1 LEKAYVTRN
10 QFLAGIILVILLA
23 SALSVIV
30 SSGFLATPQGQG
42 PKGDT
47 GDPGATGVP
56 GQTGETGAQGLKGDT
71 GATGST
77 GAQGSQ
83 GTPGVQ
89 GPYLPDYDSGW
100 VNITDKAGQY
110 TTLIHNLNTTANL
123 IIDVTGK
130 ATADGPIHTLYSG
143 LSRVSDE
150 GFNLTYPYDA
160 AGSTSTEIIQTSD
173 GGYALIGWISNSTT
187 YDTDGIYVVK
197 LDSTGQM
204 RWSKVLAG
212 SSIGTG
218 RSIVEA
224 SDRGLIVFGN
234 TNAFN
239 TRGDLDLYVAK
250 LDANGNLLWNKTC
263 GGSNDDSSVQVIRT
277 TDGGYAL
284 LSEVS
289 SPIDYTSLYTQV
301 TKIDAYGNMQ
311 WNKTYS
317 ASSIGIGDCLMQAND
332 GYLVGGFL
340 NTQSSGQ
347 DFLLFKINNAGTL
360 LWNKTYGGSIDD
372 SVSFISQTVDGGYLL
387 AGKTAPVDT
396 YFAENQQILMVKV
409 NASGDMQ
416 WNRTLHTETGSTEVV
431 YQFCDATQTFD
442 GGYAFLGFNLTL
454 ENFTANPML
463 IKTDALGN
471 IQWTRTFG
479 AAGMN
484 AFVYDVIQT
493 RDGGYVFVG
502 FKGGIDGT
510 GAYLMKTAVNG
521 ELGLAWTNLTANS
534 IALYRGDSDPYWN
547 YVRVR
552 IWVAK

>member
-1 LEKAYVTRN
+1 MEKAFVTRN
-10 QFLAGIILVILLA
+10 QFLAGIILVILVA

-30 SSGFLATPQGQG
+30 SSGFLANPQGQG

-47 GDPGATGVP
+47 GVPGATGAP
-56 GQTGETGAQGLKGDT
+56 GQTGETGAQGPKGDT

-130 ATADGPIHTLYSG
+130 ATADGSIHNLYSG
-143 LSRVSDE
+143 LSRVSDR
-150 GFNLTYPYDA
+150 GFNLTYPYDT
-160 AGSTSTEIIQTSD
+160 AGSSSTEVIQTSD

-187 YDTDGIYVVK
+187 YDSAGIYVVK
-197 LDSTGQM
+197 ADSTGQLQ
-204 RWSKVLAG
+204 WSKLLGNSG
-212 SSIGTG
+212 SG
-218 RSIVEA
+218 RSIVET
-224 SDRGLIVFGN
+224 SDRGLLAFGD
-234 TNAFN
+234 TNSFSAG
-239 TRGDLDLYVAK
+239 GDYDLYLVK
-250 LDANGNLLWNKTC
+250 LDTNGNLLWNKTY

-284 LSEVS
+284 LSEIS
-289 SPIDYTSLYTQV
+289 SPIDSTSLYTQV
-301 TKIDAYGNMQ
+301 IKINADGNIQ

-317 ASSIGIGDCLMQAND
+317 ATSVGIGDCLMQAND
-332 GYLVGGFL
+332 GYLVAGFL
-340 NTQSSGQ
+340 NTQNSGQ
-347 DFLLFKINNAGTL
+347 DFLLFKINNTGTL

-372 SVSFISQTVDGGYLL
+372 SVSSISQTSDGGYLL

-396 YFAENQQILMVKV
+396 YFTENQQILMVKV
-409 NASGDMQ
+409 NAYGDMQ

-431 YQFCDATQTFD
+431 YLFCDATQTFD

-454 ENFTANPML
+454 ERFEANAIL
-463 IKTDALGN
+463 TKTDALGN
-471 IQWTRTFG
+471 IQWTKTFG
-479 AAGMN
+479 AAGIE

-493 RDGGYVFVG
+493 RDGGYAFVG
-502 FKGGIDGT
+502 FKGGNEGS
-510 GAYLMKTAVNG
+510 AVYFMKTAVNG
-521 ELGLAWTNLTANS
+521 ELGLAWTNLTANT
-534 IALYRGDSDPYWN
+534 ITLYRGDSDPYWN